1 MKNLITPITLLLIL
15 CVVGCNKEEINPTV
29 NQYTTIQP
37 SQLSTSLTT
46 TQIEQIALQHNQYL
60 EDCFANFNYQ
70 NPDLQQE
77 VYNKFLTLSVTGL
90 TRNDKQNILDNSPF
104 PNRVNLDSMTND
116 SNIVLYYNII
126 DNLLENAT
134 SFNVLS
140 QQINNIKLQINNDRS
155 VVDKNS
161 ALIYCEVALKSSYFW
176 MPQSIGGSGVGE
188 GITGNYSGARKKW
201 WRITK
206 HDAGGVVIGFLKGG
220 LLGAIFWGA
229 FSSAVAGILP
239 Y

>member
-1 MKNLITPITLLLIL
+1 MKNSITLITLLLL
-15 CVVGCNKEEINPTV
+15 LFAVGCNKEEINPTV
-29 NQYTTIQP
+29 NQYTTTQS

-60 EDCFANFNYQ
+60 ENCFTKFNYQ

-77 VYNKFLTLSVTGL
+77 VYNKFLNLSVTGL

-104 PNRVNLDSMTND
+104 PNRANLDSMTND
-116 SNIVLYYNII
+116 SNVVAYYDII

-134 SFNVLS
+134 TFNVLS
-140 QQINNIKLQINNDRS
+140 QQINNIKSRINNDRS
-155 VVDKNS
+155 IVNKNS

-201 WRITK
+201 WKIVK
-206 HDAGGVVIGFLKGG
+206 HDALGAVLGFFKGG
-220 LLGAIFWGA
+220 IVGSIFWGA
-229 FSSAVAGILP
+229 FCSALAGILP
-239 Y
+239 S